1 MTSKHLIPADD
12 ADDDLSPAMRE
23 LRPQE
28 RIFVRALF
36 ANPGH
41 GAGAKAARAAGYGM
55 KGGATNTPAR
65 SANRLFNR
73 PRVIAAIA
81 EMTGQQLR
89 SDGPMAVKT
98 VREIMKDTD
107 HKDRLKAARTV
118 LERADPVEQRF
129 SGTVQ
134 HTITDARGSDTEG
147 IRVLLWLQSMGVPRD
162 KQIET
167 LGYSGLPMLEAKLAA
182 LNDAE
187 RAALKRTAQPYAT
200 GIIEGEFTELPRAAA
215 SADDDDDEAAEA

>member
-1 MTSKHLIPADD
+1 MLTARSRFRCCAPSIIRCAKMTSKHLIPADD
-12 ADDDLSPAMRE
+12 SDDDLSPAMRE

-41 GAGAKAARAAGYGM
+41 GAGAKAARAAGYGS

-81 EMTGQQLR
+81 ELTGQSLR
-89 SDGPMAVKT
+89 SDGPMAVHVT
-98 VREIMKDTD
+98 REIMADKN

-118 LERADPVEQRF
+118 FERADPAETKF
-129 SGTVQ
+129 SGEMH
-134 HTITDARGSDTEG
+134 HTISSAPGSDAEG
-147 IRVLLWLQSMGVPRD
+147 IKLLTWLKS
-162 KQIET
+162 
-167 LGYSGLPMLEAKLAA
+167 
-182 LNDAE
+182 
-187 RAALKRTAQPYAT
+187 
-200 GIIEGEFTELPRAAA
+200 
-215 SADDDDDEAAEA
+215 

>member
-1 MTSKHLIPADD
+1 MTSKHLIPAEDES
-12 ADDDLSPAMRE
+12 DLGPAMLA

-28 RIFVRALF
+28 RIFVRELF
-36 ANPGH
+36 TSPGH

-55 KGGATNTPAR
+55 KGGAKNTAAR

-118 LERADPVEQRF
+118 LERADPAETRF
-129 SGTVQ
+129 SGEMH
-134 HTITDARGSDTEG
+134 HTISNAPGSDAEG
-147 IRVLLWLQSMGVPRD
+147 LKVLVWLQSM
-162 KQIET
+162 
-167 LGYSGLPMLEAKLAA
+167 
-182 LNDAE
+182 
-187 RAALKRTAQPYAT
+187 
-200 GIIEGEFTELPRAAA
+200 
-215 SADDDDDEAAEA
+215 